1 METRPEGRTA
11 EAVET
16 SEQGVPGTDPRE
28 LAGDDARDVA
38 RTDAYQGAREARAGQ
53 VVQPPMAPA
62 TGWALRRRRLGKA
75 LTGPAGRR
83 GVLGILAFIAIW
95 QVLTKFDEWVGGA
108 QVPLVGALP
117 APSDVVLRLFE
128 LVATGG
134 FWNSWYLSFGRVMWG
149 FAFAMLVG
157 IPFGLLMATSANAKR
172 LLFPPFEV
180 LRPIPPLAWVPLAI
194 LFWPTQELSI
204 TFVTFLG
211 AFFTVV
217 MNTVGGG
224 EQIDRRYILAA
235 RSMGANKWRMFRR
248 VVLPATLPSIA
259 TGAVVGMGITW
270 EVVVAAE
277 LISGGGG
284 GGSAGG
290 GLGFLVWNSYQGG
303 DIAAVVVGMISLGIA
318 GYISSILVRMA
329 SNLTMPWKRL
339 A

>member
-1 METRPEGRTA
+1 MEMETRPEGQAT
-11 EAVET
+11 EAT
-16 SEQGVPGTDPRE
+16 EQGVPGTDQRE
-28 LAGDDARDVA
+28 VA
-38 RTDAYQGAREARAGQ
+38 RTDGYQGAREARVGQ
-53 VVQPPMAPA
+53 SVQAPMIPV
-62 TGWALRRRRLGKA
+62 TGWGLRRRKLRKA

-83 GVLGILAFIAIW
+83 GALGVVAFIALW
-95 QVLTKFDEWVGGA
+95 QVVTKLDEWVGP

-134 FWNSWYLSFGRVMWG
+134 FWSSWYLSFGRVMWG

-235 RSMGANKWRMFRR
+235 RSMGASKWKMFRR
-248 VVLPATLPSIA
+248 VILPATLPSIA

>member
-1 METRPEGRTA
+1 MQTRPEERTA
-11 EAVET
+11 EAVQAPPT
-16 SEQGVPGTDPRE
+16 GAQGSGGTDPQ
-28 LAGDDARDVA
+28 DVA
-38 RTDAYQGAREARAGQ
+38 VTDAYQGGREARAGG
-53 VVQPPMAPA
+53 VVQPPMTPT

-75 LTGPAGRR
+75 LSGPGMRR
-83 GVLGILAFIAIW
+83 GILGVLGFLALW
-95 QVLTKFDEWVGGA
+95 QVAAKLDEWLGP
-108 QVPLVGALP
+108 QVPLVGDLP

-134 FWNSWYLSFGRVMWG
+134 FWESWYLSFGRVAWG
-149 FAFAMLVG
+149 FAFAMLIG

-235 RSMGANKWRMFRR
+235 RSMGANKWRLFRR
-248 VVLPATLPSIA
+248 VILPATLPSIA

-284 GGSAGG
+284 GGGAGG

-318 GYISSILVRMA
+318 GYVSSILVRMV
-329 SNLTMPWKRL
+329 SNVTMPWRRV